1 MSRERIYVTRLIPE
15 CALGMLEEHFQVMV
29 NRKQKQLSKREI
41 ISHVKAGVF
50 GLLSLLTD
58 PIDGAVISAA
68 RNLRIIANL
77 AVGYDNIDMVEA
89 TQRGIIVTNTPGV
102 LTETTAELAWAL
114 LFSVARRIIEA
125 DTFAREGLF
134 QGWAP
139 TLLLGFDISGKTLGI
154 IGSGRI
160 GSAFAMKAK
169 GFDMKIIYFDTRK
182 NPTIEKQLGAKKV
195 SLNTLLKRSDFI
207 SIHVPL
213 TPKTHHLIGKQELST
228 MKPTAILINTSRGPI
243 IDEKSLAHALE
254 KRIIAGAGVDVF
266 EKEPSISRKLL
277 TLTNVVLTPHIGS
290 ASVETR
296 ERMAVMAARSIIDA
310 WKNKVPKNIVNR
322 DVLKRIKALRRV

>member
-1 MSRERIYVTRLIPE
+1 MSRERIFITRLIPE
-15 CALGMLEEHFQVMV
+15 RALGMLEEHFRVMV
-29 NRKQKQLSKREI
+29 NRKQKQLSKQEI
-41 ISHVKAGVF
+41 ISRVKGVF

-58 PIDGAVISAA
+58 PIDRAVISAA

-77 AVGYDNIDMVEA
+77 AVGYDNIDVAEA

-134 QGWAP
+134 EGWAP

-160 GSAFAMKAK
+160 GTAFAMKAK
-169 GFDMKIIYFDTRK
+169 GFNMKVIYADTKR
-182 NPTIEKQLGAKKV
+182 NPTIEKQLRAEKV
-195 SLNTLLKRSDFI
+195 PLSALLKKSDFI

-213 TPKTHHLIGKQELST
+213 TPKTHHLIGKQELSA
-228 MKPTAILINTSRGPI
+228 MKPTSILINTSRGPI

-254 KRIIAGAGVDVF
+254 KRIIAGAGLDVF
-266 EKEPSISRKLL
+266 EKEPAITGKLL

-296 ERMAVMAARSIIDA
+296 ERMAFMAAQSIIDA
-310 WKNKVPKNIVNR
+310 GKSRIPKNIVNR
-322 DVLKRIKALRRV
+322 DALKRINR